1 MAKSSGQ
8 CSSWSSFGWGGAG
21 RGWAGQGNRLGLAG
35 WIVPEASLQR
45 PAVSA
50 VAPGP
55 GNLGQGLSAGR
66 VSPGSQGSCIQLW
79 PCGSAL

>member
-45 PAVSA
+45 PLSRLWHLA
-50 VAPGP
+50 
-55 GNLGQGLSAGR
+55 LG
-66 VSPGSQGSCIQLW
+66 I
-79 PCGSAL
+79 